1 VKTTVDPRQAR
12 SRKAMLDAARGLLAR
27 EGPAA
32 VTHQRVARQ
41 AGVGRAT
48 VYRHWPRPEQLMLD
62 TMAGVELPFFRD
74 PVAPV
79 RPWLRGQL
87 RTFADEIALP
97 AVAGVALAMMQS
109 SGRNLPAEVRDRFAA
124 AAADGIRAALA
135 LAAAEGELTAGVG
148 PQDALA
154 LLAGPLLHRTCIQGG
169 TVSDELI
176 ERVIDSVGSWRSAR
190 PATDPASLGAGDLLG
205 IRCLLRP

>member
-12 SRKAMLDAARGLLAR
+12 SRKAMLDAARELLAR

-74 PVAPV
+74 PVTPV
-79 RPWLRGQL
+79 RPWLWGQL

-97 AVAGVALAMMQS
+97 RGRWRRAGHDEQFRQQPG
-109 SGRNLPAEVRDRFAA
+109 GR
-124 AAADGIRAALA
+124 
-135 LAAAEGELTAGVG
+135 
-148 PQDALA
+148 
-154 LLAGPLLHRTCIQGG
+154 G
-169 TVSDELI
+169 T
-176 ERVIDSVGSWRSAR
+176 R
-190 PATDPASLGAGDLLG
+190 PV
-205 IRCLLRP
+205 LRHG

>member
-1 VKTTVDPRQAR
+1 MSGPLSSAMMSSGSAGAVSSPSATARATAAR
-12 SRKAMLDAARGLLAR
+12 SRKAMLDAARELLAR

-74 PVAPV
+74 PVSPV
-79 RPWLRGQL
+79 RPWLWGQL

-109 SGRNLPAEVRDRFAA
+109 SGSSLPAEVRDRFSAT
-124 AAADGIRAALA
+124 ADAGLRAAVA
-135 LAAAEGELTAGVG
+135 LATAEGELTAVAE
-148 PQDALA
+148 PEDVLA
-154 LLAGPLLHRTCIQGG
+154 LLSGPLLHRACIQGG
-169 TVSDELI
+169 TVSDELLD
-176 ERVIDSVGSWRSAR
+176 RVIDSIGTWHPRS
-190 PATDPASLGAGDLLG
+190 
-205 IRCLLRP
+205 

>member
-1 VKTTVDPRQAR
+1 VNTTVDPRQAR
-12 SRKAMLDAARGLLAR
+12 SRKAMLDAARELLAR

-74 PVAPV
+74 PVSPV
-79 RPWLRGQL
+79 RPWLWGQL

-97 AVAGVALAMMQS
+97 AVAGVALAMMNS
-109 SGRNLPAEVRDRFAA
+109 SGSSLPAEVHDRFSAT
-124 AAADGIRAALA
+124 ADTGLRAAVA
-135 LAAAEGELTAGVG
+135 LAVAGGELTG
-148 PQDALA
+148 PADPEDILA
-154 LLAGPLLHRTCIQGG
+154 LLSGPLIHRACLQGSI
-169 TVSDELI
+169 VSDELLD
-176 ERVIDSVGSWRSAR
+176 RVIDSIGTWHPRS
-190 PATDPASLGAGDLLG
+190 
-205 IRCLLRP
+205 

>member
-12 SRKAMLDAARGLLAR
+12 SRKAMLDAARELLAR

-48 VYRHWPRPEQLMLD
+48 AYRHWPRPEQLMLD
-62 TMAGVELPFFRD
+62 TMAGVDLPFFRD
-74 PVAPV
+74 PVSPV

-97 AVAGVALAMMQS
+97 AVAGVALAMMNS
-109 SGRNLPAEVRDRFAA
+109 SGSSLPAEVRDRFSAT
-124 AAADGIRAALA
+124 ADTGLRAAVT
-135 LAAAEGELTAGVG
+135 LAAAEGELTA
-148 PQDALA
+148 PADPKDILA
-154 LLAGPLLHRTCIQGG
+154 LLSGPLIHRACIQGS

-176 ERVIDSVGSWRSAR
+176 DRVIDSIGTWHPRS
-190 PATDPASLGAGDLLG
+190 
-205 IRCLLRP
+205 